1 MYVCREPGKDSHRP
15 ATASRQGALGRERFR
30 RVVLAL
36 ATRTLGSCGVLW
48 LLQQQRSSVPVG
60 GQLENGA
67 EAVSL
72 GAAASPTF
80 LRARSGP
87 GERWQAGRSARAAG
101 ACSRGLGVFV
111 QAGAGGGAERLW
123 VLICMRTGALG
134 VR

>member
-36 ATRTLGSCGVLW
+36 ATRTLGSCEVLW
-48 LLQQQRSSVPVG
+48 LLQQQQRSPVLVG
-60 GQLENGA
+60 GQLESGA

-87 GERWQAGRSARAAG
+87 VSSAGPKAYPAPPCRTEKEREPHA
-101 ACSRGLGVFV
+101 
-111 QAGAGGGAERLW
+111 
-123 VLICMRTGALG
+123 
-134 VR
+134 

>member
-1 MYVCREPGKDSHRP
+1 MYVCREPGKGSHRP

-48 LLQQQRSSVPVG
+48 LLQQQRSPVPVG
-60 GQLENGA
+60 GQLESGA

-111 QAGAGGGAERLW
+111 QARAGGGAESLW